1 MTSKTKILQAVRA
14 RLDEQVASLAKA
26 LRDSNAAATDPD
38 SKAESKYDTR
48 SLEMSY
54 LVNGQGKQLN
64 TLREAREKLADF
76 EVRAFQITEPIRL
89 GALVEL
95 TRNGAWE
102 NYLLLPAGG
111 GLSLAIDELEVTTL
125 SPESPLFAQLEGL
138 RIGDEVSENVLVTEV
153 S

>member
-1 MTSKTKILQAVRA
+1 MITKAEILQAVLA
-14 RLDEQVASLAKA
+14 KIDEQVASLAKSLSDA
-26 LRDSNAAATDPD
+26 DAAATDPD

-54 LVNGQGKQLN
+54 LVNGQGKQL
-64 TLREAREKLADF
+64 TALKEAREKLADF
-76 EVRAFQITEPIRL
+76 EARAFEITERIRL

-95 TRNGAWE
+95 TREGEWE
-102 NYLLLPAGG
+102 SYFLLPAGG
-111 GLSLAIDELEVTTL
+111 GISLALADCEVTTL

-138 RIGDEVSENVLVTEV
+138 RMGDEVSENVPVTEI